1 MFGMAQAERLA
12 AWMRERVTEAGAQG
26 LVVGLSGGVDS
37 AVVARLSQLAAPGAT
52 VGVLMPFFFMLTGLR
67 TQIDLGSTGFLEI
80 LLVTTGLAVLG
91 NVGGTALAARSVG
104 ESWANALGLGAVS
117 AGSSVYLKV
126 GVKLPSTADNTVQG
140 RKAAIDVSWM
150 LEQ

>member
-1 MFGMAQAERLA
+1 MPGSADCGVILDRL
-12 AWMRERVTEAGAQG
+12 Q
-26 LVVGLSGGVDS
+26 S
-37 AVVARLSQLAAPGAT
+37 AT

-104 ESWANALGLGAVS
+104 EPWASALGLGALVQTKGLMELVVLTVLLDRGIITTNVFS
-117 AGSSVYLKV
+117 ALVLMAVLTTMLAPFRSAETIPASSLTCGAPPKS
-126 GVKLPSTADNTVQG
+126 KSIE
-140 RKAAIDVSWM
+140 K
-150 LEQ
+150 